1 MKKKK
6 ISLIDYG
13 MGNLTSLCNAFN
25 YLNTEVSILS
35 EADKIEK
42 SDILILPGVGS
53 FKKAMFEIKIK
64 NIDQAIYNTI
74 KKGNYIFGICLGMQ
88 LLASSSEEEK
98 PTNGLSIIKNKVKRF
113 SLKETK
119 NKQIPHVGFNEVHFD
134 QNNRLFKGLKNNSEF
149 YFVHSF
155 RMLPEKNNK
164 NFTKTNYGIDFLSS
178 LNFENIFATQFHPEK
193 SQGNGI
199 KLLKNF
205 LDIT

>member
-53 FKKAMFEIKIK
+53 FKKAMFEIKK
-64 NIDQAIYNTI
+64 KYIDQAIYNTI

-119 NKQIPHVGFNEVHFD
+119 NKQIPHVGFNEVHFE

-155 RMLPEKNNK
+155 YPELENESISIMKTK
-164 NFTKTNYGIDFLSS
+164 YGKFNFTSK
-178 LNFENIFATQFHPEK
+178 
-193 SQGNGI
+193 
-199 KLLKNF
+199 
-205 LDIT
+205 